1 MEELNG
7 RTAVVTGATA
17 GIGRETARLLAAA
30 GVRLVLTGRRADRL
44 AEAAQGTD
52 ARTVAGD
59 ICDPAVRR
67 ALVEACDGRCDIL
80 VNNAGYGEPG
90 PVELVTEEDARR
102 QLEVNLFSP
111 ALMIREVLPL
121 MRARRFGRIVNV
133 SSVAGRL
140 GYPLFGWYCAS
151 KHALEGLSDALRL
164 EVAPWGVR
172 VSLVEPGPVR
182 TEFFDVSK
190 GKALPRLEE
199 ETPYRPFFR
208 HVDKIESD
216 FMRQATTPQH
226 VARVIVAAC
235 RARRPRARYA
245 VTLMAKGALLA
256 MRLLPRSLLDA
267 VLRRQFKVP
276 GPADVG

>member
-1 MEELNG
+1 MEDLSG
-7 RTAVVTGATA
+7 RTAIVTGATA
-17 GIGRETARLLAAA
+17 GIGRETASALAAA
-30 GVRLVLTGRRADRL
+30 GARLVLTGRRADRL
-44 AEAAQGTD
+44 AEAAHGID

-59 ICDPAVRR
+59 ITDPDVRR
-67 ALVEACDGRCDIL
+67 RIAEACGGRCDIL

-90 PVELVTEEDARR
+90 PVELVTDADARR
-102 QLEVNLFSP
+102 QFEVNLFAAV
-111 ALMIREVLPL
+111 ALVREVLPM
-121 MRARRFGRIVNV
+121 MRARRWGRIVNV

-172 VSLVEPGPVR
+172 VALIEPGPVL

-208 HVDKIESD
+208 HVDRIESD
-216 FMRQATTPQH
+216 FMRQATTPRH
-226 VARVIVAAC
+226 VARVILAAC
-235 RARRPRARYA
+235 RARRPRARYT
-245 VTLMAKGALLA
+245 VTWMAKAAVLA